1 KLRSQKEETVSTYK
15 RGDIYWY
22 KFMWHGEI
30 VRESTRQGNDKVA
43 RNMEAA
49 HRSALAKGE
58 VGIREKQRAPILRE
72 FLKGDFQ
79 RYAETRHV
87 AKPMTFRYYKQ
98 GSNMLMR
105 SSLAG
110 L

>member
-1 KLRSQKEETVSTYK
+1 MSTYK

-22 KFMWHGEI
+22 KFMWQGEI
-30 VRESTRQGNDKVA
+30 VRESTHQRNDKVA
-43 RNMEAA
+43 RRQEAA
-49 HRSALAKGE
+49 HRTRLSNGE
-58 VGIREKQRAPILRE
+58 VGIREKQRVPILRE

-98 GSNMLMR
+98 GSDMLIR
-105 SSLAG
+105 SSL
-110 L
+110 